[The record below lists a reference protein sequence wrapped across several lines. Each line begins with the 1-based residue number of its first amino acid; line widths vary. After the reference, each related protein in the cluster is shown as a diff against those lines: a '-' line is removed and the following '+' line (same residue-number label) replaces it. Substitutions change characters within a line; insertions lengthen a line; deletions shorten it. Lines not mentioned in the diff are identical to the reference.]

1 MKKRALA
8 FIIALCIAAAF
19 MPIVSQAA
27 VTPYFMAVNDTLLDF
42 NETTMPFVS
51 GSEIFIPVKVLEEF
65 DIWSVGSAREERIL
79 VCRGVYRYLD
89 FITKPGE
96 TKTTDQDGNTLDWPA
111 ARRVGDRFYVPLNQ
125 VCAFFGLRSEI
136 YDIKREIIPDE
147 QMRMIRIISGSSI
160 NTPTF
165 EGLNRNA
172 LRAAYNKYQASI
184 APQTPP
190 PGATNPP
197 PPVEPTPDYSG
208 VTIHLSFY
216 DISSGSA
223 GGVLD
228 FLDTQAAFGY
238 QCCFFVS
245 AADIADNPDVIR
257 RIAGS
262 GHSIG
267 IKLTECSYEEYL
279 ETSALL
285 FEAAKIKTLLVSAC
299 GKDPADYNA
308 ANAYGL
314 VFWENSNDADYYDTV
329 TVDTITASI
338 PDNRGARLNLMF
350 SCSEDAA
357 LLLTGVIS
365 FLRVNEFMIVRIT
378 ETVLPV

>member
-1 MKKRALA
+1 MKKR
-8 FIIALCIAAAF
+8 IAAVIITLCVLTALT
-19 MPIVSQAA
+19 PLVSLAA

-96 TKTTDQDGNTLDWPA
+96 TKTTDQYGNTLDWPA

-279 ETSALL
+279 KTSALL
-285 FEAAKIKTLLVSAC
+285 FEAAKIKTLLVSA
-299 GKDPADYNA
+299 
-308 ANAYGL
+308 
-314 VFWENSNDADYYDTV
+314 
-329 TVDTITASI
+329 
-338 PDNRGARLNLMF
+338 
-350 SCSEDAA
+350 
-357 LLLTGVIS
+357 
-365 FLRVNEFMIVRIT
+365 
-378 ETVLPV
+378 